1 MEKRLL
7 CLFHLSLLALSFRI
21 LLMMKRLVFL
31 FHLSRLWI
39 HLMWIH
45 LMWIHLM
52 QNVRMWV

>member
-45 LMWIHLM
+45 LM